1 MASQA
6 TAAQG
11 SAGTGSENRSGFTL
25 QAPASRTGSEQWD
38 TPVFSK
44 YADLAGA
51 TLVLIGFVW
60 RLWLAQATFFN
71 TDEAWHYSLANQ
83 SSLAAAYKASLT
95 LLHPPLLVFV
105 LYFWR
110 HLGTSNLWLR
120 LPGVLAGSAL
130 CWAVYKWLSRV
141 FGRSAG
147 WAGLILVTLLPPM
160 IALSAELRQYTLM
173 MVFAVGSAYLLE
185 GALAKNSIGQMAG
198 SGVCLYLA
206 MLSHYSAFLFAAALA
221 IYSIGR
227 MIRERPPAAVVAVW
241 SAGQAAGV
249 GLASVLYV
257 TQISKLGSLYAGAHP
272 LHNYADWY
280 LSDWYFH
287 PGRDRLLPFLF
298 RGTLGVFRFTFGQ
311 TAVAQIAACLFLV
324 AVVLLARERPGP
336 GRFRSRSTAILL
348 VAPLVLSWAAVWVGL
363 YPFGRTRQCVFLA
376 LFAIAGVSV
385 ALVRMSR
392 ERAGIASLLAL
403 GMVIVCHARG
413 TLQGR
418 DMLPLAEQQH
428 EHMDQ
433 AVQFLRTEVSPEDL
447 IFTDK
452 ATSYQLA
459 HYLCDQKPVEF
470 ESRTEDYES
479 FQCKGLRV
487 RSTGPNAGA
496 LTADT
501 VWLEYSKHDYGTD
514 LRRVWVVEGGWASGL
529 GEALRS
535 RYSAFSQIQV
545 HSFGRYLEAFQLPHP
560 STAGSPER

>member
-1 MASQA
+1 MPQ
-6 TAAQG
+6 
-11 SAGTGSENRSGFTL
+11 L
-25 QAPASRTGSEQWD
+25 PASRTESEQWG

-44 YADLAGA
+44 HADLAGA
-51 TLVLIGFVW
+51 TVVLIGFVW
-60 RLWLAQATFFN
+60 RLWRAQATFFN

-120 LPGVLAGSAL
+120 LPAVLAGTAL

-141 FGRSAG
+141 FGRSVG
-147 WAGLILVTLLPPM
+147 WAGLILVTFLPPM

-185 GALAKNSIGQMAG
+185 AALAENSIGHMAG
-198 SGVCLYLA
+198 SCVCLYLA
-206 MLSHYSAFLFAAALA
+206 MLSHYSAFLFAAGLG
-221 IYSIGR
+221 IYAVAR
-227 MIRERPPAAVVAVW
+227 MLRERPPAALVAMW
-241 SAGQAAGV
+241 SAGQAAGI
-249 GLASVLYV
+249 GLAYVLYV
-257 TQISKLGSLYAGAHP
+257 THISRLGSLYAGAQP
-272 LHNYADWY
+272 LNNYADWY

-311 TAVAQIAACLFLV
+311 IAVGQIAAGLFLV
-324 AVVLLARERPGP
+324 AVVLLARERPDP
-336 GRFRSRSTAILL
+336 RQLASRSTAILL
-348 VAPLVLSWAAVWVGL
+348 IVPFVLSWAAVRAGL

-385 ALVRMSR
+385 ALVRISR
-392 ERAGIASLLAL
+392 ERAAIAWLLAL
-403 GMVIVCHARG
+403 GMVIVGHARG

-418 DMLPLAEQQH
+418 DMLPLAEQRH

-433 AVQFLRTEVSPEDL
+433 AVQFLRTQVSPQDL

-470 ESRTEDYES
+470 DYRTEDYES
-479 FQCKGLRV
+479 FQCQGLRV

-501 VWLEYSKHDYGTD
+501 VRLESGQHDYGRD
-514 LRRVWVVEGGWASGL
+514 LRSVWVVEGGWASGL
-529 GEALRS
+529 AEALRS
-535 RYSAFSQIQV
+535 RDPAFSRIQV
-545 HSFGRYLEAFQLPHP
+545 HSFGRYFEVFQLPHP
-560 STAGSPER
+560 TTTGSPER